1 MRISKFASSNNPEIP
16 RSATTGMGT
25 FNLSADD
32 EIHDAERRENALM
45 AENNEEEYLLEN
57 A

>member
-1 MRISKFASSNNPEIP
+1 
-16 RSATTGMGT
+16 MGT

-45 AENNEEEYLLEN
+45 AENNEEEDLLEN